1 MTPTKEFNL
10 EIIQNLEQNVLEI
23 TTEQEFQWQQLENV
37 KGQIREN
44 RDKIEI
50 EMLCYN
56 EKLRL
61 EMEFNISEDLHF
73 LSLLLDRYETL
84 LKKCKRTKR
93 IYYSNNSNNSNS
105 NNNNS
110 RNSRTLT
117 CRFFGGGFPKS
128 LPWKRILVLDR
139 STLIK

>member
-93 IYYSNNSNNSNS
+93 IWRRMLQQQVRQKKKKKMLIQQITIYSHY
-105 NNNNS
+105 
-110 RNSRTLT
+110 
-117 CRFFGGGFPKS
+117 
-128 LPWKRILVLDR
+128 
-139 STLIK
+139 